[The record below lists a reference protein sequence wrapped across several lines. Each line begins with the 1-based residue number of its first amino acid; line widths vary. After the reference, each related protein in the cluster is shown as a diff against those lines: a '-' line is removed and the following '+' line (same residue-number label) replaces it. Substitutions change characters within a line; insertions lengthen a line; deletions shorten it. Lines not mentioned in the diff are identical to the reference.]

1 MKTSHIFWGVFFIA
15 LGGLILLN
23 NFTSI
28 YFDWE
33 TLAKLW
39 PVVLILWGLSLFI
52 KDNKLVKGFLVVL
65 LSILIALTVFSSFN
79 FLFDVVHYNHERSF
93 SGIEIN
99 DNSDV
104 DTTSYFL
111 PFNLNVKE
119 STLKFKSG
127 AGYFEIN
134 GTSEGLFSA
143 RTAGTKNN
151 YLIDSDTYGDN
162 TNIDF
167 YIKDKRF
174 PFEHGK
180 LINDVEMKLN
190 TAPLW
195 DLDFSMG
202 AAGINLDLSPFKVD
216 KVDIG
221 MGASKLK
228 IKLGDKNN
236 NIHVHLEAGVSKIEI
251 MIPESSGCEIN
262 SETVLSNK
270 HFNGFNKISSGL
282 FRTANFDSASNKIYL
297 SFNTG
302 VSSIRVNR
310 YSDWQ

>member
-1 MKTSHIFWGVFFIA
+1 MKTSHIFWGIFFIA

-23 NFTSI
+23 NFTNI

-33 TLAKLW
+33 MLAKLW
-39 PVVLILWGLSLFI
+39 PMVLILWGLSLFI
-52 KDNKLVKGFLVVL
+52 KDNKFVKGFIIAL
-65 LSILIALTVFSSFN
+65 LSILVALTVFSSFN
-79 FLFDVVHYNHERSF
+79 FIFDVVHYNNGRAF
-93 SGIEIN
+93 SGIVI
-99 DNSDV
+99 DDDSDV

-143 RTAGTKNN
+143 RTAGLKNN
-151 YLIDSDTYGDN
+151 YLIDSDIYGDN
-162 TNIDF
+162 TNIEF
-167 YIKDKRF
+167 SIKDKHF
-174 PFEHGK
+174 SFEHGRFV
-180 LINDVEMKLN
+180 NDVEMKLN
-190 TAPLW
+190 TTPLW
-195 DLDFSMG
+195 DLDFSLG
-202 AAGINLDLSPFKVD
+202 AAGINLDLSPFKVE

-228 IKLGDKNN
+228 IKLGDKND
-236 NIHVHLEAGVSKIEI
+236 NIKVKLEAGVSKIEI

-270 HFNGFNKISSGL
+270 HFNGFSKISSGH
-282 FRTANFDSASNKIYL
+282 FRTANFDTASNKIYL